1 MELPSNTK
9 TSPQGGS
16 FETRSS
22 SGPLGPVSEMHGIF
36 SNKDLPCASVGN
48 QMQPRMFWE
57 SPGNP
62 DAQKRILMPCLVR

>member
-1 MELPSNTK
+1 MGLPGNTK

-16 FETRSS
+16 FEIRSS
-22 SGPLGPVSEMHGIF
+22 SGPVGLVSEMHGVF
-36 SNKDLPCASVGN
+36 SNKDLLCASGGN

-62 DAQKRILMPCLVR
+62 DPQKRILMPCLVR